1 MAPNPHKGETMKVW
15 VVMSG
20 EYSDT
25 KFEAVFSTKELAD
38 EFIARMNKDRKYGN
52 YYWSNGSVDVD
63 EHLPQMRD
71 GYRFYRVTMK
81 KDGTSIVKDEG
92 EGLDETEPWSR
103 FDSCITPKL
112 VVTCRAKDKE
122 HAAKIANEK
131 RVQLIAANEW
141 PAKRK

>member
-1 MAPNPHKGETMKVW
+1 MKVW

-25 KFEAVFSTKELAD
+25 TFQAVFSTKELAD
-38 EFIARMNKDRKYGN
+38 EFIERMNNANGGYSQ
-52 YYWSNGSVDVD
+52 YWLWDDDGHDLD

-71 GYRFYRVTMK
+71 GFRFYQVSMK
-81 KDGTSIVKDEG
+81 KDGSSTVKDKG
-92 EGLDETEPWSR
+92 EGLTDTETWSR
-103 FDSCITPKL
+103 FDSCVSPKL
-112 VVTCRAKDKE
+112 IVTCRAKDKE